1 MNEVQNKTV
10 NSFNNLIKV
19 LTEDNVDVDQ
29 SYDVSKQKN
38 KIEN

>member
-10 NSFNNLIKV
+10 NLFNNIIKV